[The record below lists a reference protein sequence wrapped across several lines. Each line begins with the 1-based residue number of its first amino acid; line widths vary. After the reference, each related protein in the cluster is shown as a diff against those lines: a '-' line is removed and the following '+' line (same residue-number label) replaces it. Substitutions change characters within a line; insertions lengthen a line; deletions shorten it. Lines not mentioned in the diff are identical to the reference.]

1 MEIKVS
7 VLSSPSSHITVALHL
22 FSYLFFYNQR
32 FMNCKYKQL
41 NRKEQKVMHKNVL
54 ITQKVVP
61 KSVEFIRKS
70 YLKVYLLFETM
81 KRNHYD
87 FCRSTDS
94 YRHLRSTDPISNNQW
109 HFS

>member
-1 MEIKVS
+1 
-7 VLSSPSSHITVALHL
+7 
-22 FSYLFFYNQR
+22 
-32 FMNCKYKQL
+32 MNCKYKQL

-54 ITQKVVP
+54 AIQKVVP

-87 FCRSTDS
+87 FRRSTNAHT
-94 YRHLRSTDPISNNQW
+94 HLRSTDPISNNQW

>member
-1 MEIKVS
+1 
-7 VLSSPSSHITVALHL
+7 
-22 FSYLFFYNQR
+22 
-32 FMNCKYKQL
+32 MNGKYKQL